1 MHPVLIIGPQDKE
14 TPAAPRPLAVRWLGT
29 VPYSEGVLLQEDLVR
44 ARQQER
50 APDTLLLLEHPP
62 VVTLGR
68 GADPSHLKLP
78 EDELRRQGVEIFEAG
93 RGGDVTFHGPGH
105 LVGYPI
111 LLLPPPLRD
120 LHGMLRRVEEAL
132 IAVAADFGIEARREA
147 GLTGVWVENA
157 KLAAIGMRVS
167 RWVTSHGFALNV
179 ADDLKGFDLIVP
191 CGIRDRGVT
200 SLSRLLG
207 RQVSLQEV
215 IPSVASHFGRAFGL
229 QAAEVE
235 HVGP

>member
-1 MHPVLIIGPQDKE
+1 MHPVLIIGGRDQ
-14 TPAAPRPLAVRWLGT
+14 TPSDSARPLAVRWLGT
-29 VPYSEGVLLQEDLVR
+29 VPYSEAVLLQEDLVR
-44 ARQQER
+44 SRQQGLS
-50 APDTLLLLEHPP
+50 PDTLLLLEHRP

-68 GADPSHLKLP
+68 SADPAHLRLP
-78 EDELRRQGVEIFEAG
+78 EDELRRQGVEIFEAA

-120 LHGMLRRVEEAL
+120 LHGLLRRVEAAL
-132 IAVAADFGIEARREA
+132 IAVAADFGIEARREP
-147 GLTGVWVENA
+147 GLTGVWVGDA

-179 ADDLKGFDLIVP
+179 SDDLKGFDLIVP
-191 CGIRDRGVT
+191 CGIHGRGVT

-207 RQVSLQEV
+207 RPVSLQEV
-215 IPSVASHFGRAFGL
+215 IPSVASHFSRAFDL
-229 QAAEVE
+229 QAAEVQ
-235 HVGP
+235 HVGA

>member
-1 MHPVLIIGPQDKE
+1 MHPVLIIG
-14 TPAAPRPLAVRWLGT
+14 TPEKQASGAVRPLAVRWLGT
-29 VPYSEGVLLQEDLVR
+29 VPYAEGVLLQEDLVR
-44 ARQQER
+44 ARQQGK

-68 GADPSHLKLP
+68 SADPAHLRFP

-93 RGGDVTFHGPGH
+93 RGGDVTFHGPGQ

-120 LHGMLRRVEEAL
+120 LHGMLRRVETAL
-132 IAVAADFGIEARREA
+132 IAVAADFGIEARREE
-147 GLTGVWVENA
+147 GLTGVWVGRA

-179 ADDLKGFDLIVP
+179 AEDLKGFDLIVP

-207 RQVSLQEV
+207 RPVSPQEV

-229 QAAEVE
+229 AAAEVQ
-235 HVGP
+235 HVGG